1 MTRLS
6 IFFWPINLEI
16 VVYLLFYQIWCDK
29 TNSLRKS
36 EGKGILWK
44 YSGNCCDEEKVQEM
58 SGVSSGKNKI
68 QQENELLKL
77 MNKFNTGDMQT
88 TLQPLTNLPSRYVGN
103 PYKQDVI

>member
-1 MTRLS
+1 MTRLR
-6 IFFWPINLEI
+6 IFFWPINLELFI
-16 VVYLLFYQIWCDK
+16 YLGFYQIWRDK